1 MATNPLIPLMAEVPN
16 TDRFIN
22 SFLTGR
28 NVRLQ
33 NEDRARAKEL
43 QPMEDDINQSKLEAY
58 KAQIT
63 ASNTGNEVN
72 QLKINDATAMLG
84 FDHASNLLSIAD
96 PVERARVH
104 AEFERVN
111 GGDDG
116 NPDDLSDEALQA
128 QARSLAP
135 QALRAKAAQGGNVKT
150 SEGLYVRD
158 SEGNVFQQMN
168 QSNNSGAVQSV
179 FVPMNPNGADKPVGN
194 VVNVDDS
201 GMTPQ
206 EKASLTTDTARN
218 TAVAQGNVT
227 RANNNLDDARN
238 IKSEVRTLREI
249 QAMLKGVKGEVPR
262 TGPVWSRLPNISAS
276 AVKLRQLG
284 NKLGLNVVAGAT
296 FGALSES
303 ELNFALDTAFPVQL
317 EGPELLKWV
326 TDRANGQE
334 KLAVELERAAD
345 MMFGGASPADVQK
358 IFDGEAAQR
367 AINNNKGLIGVPP
380 ELLEY
385 MSDEDKER
393 WKANQ
398 K

>member
-262 TGPVWSRLPNISAS
+262 TGPVWSRLPNVSAS

-303 ELNFALDTAFPVQL
+303 ELNFALDTAFPAQL

-380 ELLEY
+380 ELLKY
-385 MSDEDKER
+385 MPDEDKER

>member
-303 ELNFALDTAFPVQL
+303 ELNFALDTAFPAQL

>member
-262 TGPVWSRLPNISAS
+262 TGPVWSRLPNVSAS

-303 ELNFALDTAFPVQL
+303 ELNFALDTAFPAQL